1 MKLAT
6 IKYMNQ
12 EEAAIIHGGDAIL
25 ITELNKIEGANW
37 ETSIGDLLQ
46 ANQLEELKTW
56 YQNIG
61 AERLNIFPKIKTQD
75 FTYTALYRKPK
86 KILGVGLNYIEK
98 ARELSYTPTE
108 TEPVSFMKPDSCLVG
123 PMETIRL
130 PAYSHTVTAEG
141 ELGIII
147 GKVCR
152 NIEEDE
158 VPGVVAGFTAT
169 LDMTAKDLHARNP
182 RFLQIS
188 KIFDT
193 FFSFGPQLITIDE
206 ATNLD
211 DIAVQTVL
219 NGEIIHSNEVT
230 NMLFS
235 PWSIVSFFSKIVTLT
250 PGDIIMTG
258 TPGSVVL
265 NENDIV
271 ECRINGF
278 VPLQN
283 PVKAEETTKIY

>member
-25 ITELNKIEGANW
+25 ITELNKIVGANW
-37 ETSIGDLLQ
+37 ETSIVDLLQ

-108 TEPVSFMKPDSCLVG
+108 TEPVSFMKPDSCLIG

>member
-12 EEAAIIHGGDAIL
+12 EEAAIIHGGEAIL
-25 ITELNKIEGANW
+25 ITELNRIEGANW
-37 ETSIGDLLQ
+37 ETSIFDLLLM
-46 ANQLEELKTW
+46 NQLEELKNW
-56 YQNIG
+56 YQNKG
-61 AERLNIFPKIKTQD
+61 AEGLNTYPKINTKD

-86 KILGVGLNYIEK
+86 KILGVGMNYLEK
-98 ARELSYTPTE
+98 VKELSFTPTE
-108 TEPVSFMKPDSCLVG
+108 TEPVSFLKPDSSLIG

-147 GKVCR
+147 GKMCR
-152 NIEEDE
+152 NIEQDE

-169 LDMTAKDLHARNP
+169 LDMTAKDLHTRNP

-193 FFSFGPQLITIDE
+193 FFSFGPQLITKDE
-206 ATNLD
+206 VTNLD
-211 DIAVQTVL
+211 DITVQTVL
-219 NGEIIHSNEVT
+219 NGEIAHSNEVI

-265 NENDIV
+265 KENNIV
-271 ECRINGF
+271 ECRIDGF
-278 VPLQN
+278 APLQN
-283 PVKAEETTKIY
+283 PVEAEETTNIY

>member
-37 ETSIGDLLQ
+37 ETSIVDLLQ

-283 PVKAEETTKIY
+283 PVNAEETTKIY

>member
-12 EEAAIIHGGDAIL
+12 EEVAIINGGDAIL

-37 ETSIGDLLQ
+37 ETSIVDLLQ

-56 YQNIG
+56 YQNKG
-61 AERLNIFPKIKTQD
+61 AEGLNIFPKIKTQD

-86 KILGVGLNYIEK
+86 KILGVGLNYLEK

-108 TEPVSFMKPDSCLVG
+108 TEPVSFMKPDSCLIG

-211 DIAVQTVL
+211 DITVQTVL

-283 PVKAEETTKIY
+283 PVKAEGITKIY

>member
-37 ETSIGDLLQ
+37 ETSIVDLLQ

>member
-6 IKYMNQ
+6 IKYMKQ
-12 EEAAIIHGGDAIL
+12 EEAAIIHGEEAIL
-25 ITELNKIEGANW
+25 ITEINKIEGSNW
-37 ETSIGDLLQ
+37 ETSIFDLLQ
-46 ANQLEELKTW
+46 TNQLEELKTW
-56 YQNIG
+56 YQNKG
-61 AERLNIFPKIKTQD
+61 AERLGAYPKIKNKD
-75 FTYTALYRKPK
+75 YTYTALYRNPK
-86 KILGVGLNYIEK
+86 KILGVGMNYLEK
-98 ARELSYTPTE
+98 ARELSSIPSE
-108 TEPVSFMKPDSCLVG
+108 TEPVSFMKPDSSLIG
-123 PMETIRL
+123 PMEPIRL
-130 PAYSHTVTAEG
+130 PAYSQTVTAEG

-152 NIEEDE
+152 DIEEDE
-158 VPGVVAGFTAT
+158 VPGIVAGFTAT

-206 ATNLD
+206 VTNLD
-211 DIAVQTVL
+211 NTTVQTIL
-219 NGEIIHSNEVT
+219 NGEISHSNEVK

-235 PWSIVSFFSKIVTLT
+235 PWSIVSFFSKIVTLN

-265 NENDIV
+265 KENDVV

-278 VPLQN
+278 TPLKN
-283 PVKAEETTKIY
+283 PVIAEVTTKIY

>member
-37 ETSIGDLLQ
+37 ETSIVDLLQ

-61 AERLNIFPKIKTQD
+61 AEGLDIFPKIKTQD

-108 TEPVSFMKPDSCLVG
+108 TEPVSFMKPDSCLIG

-147 GKVCR
+147 GRVCR

-211 DIAVQTVL
+211 DITVQTVL

-250 PGDIIMTG
+250 PWDIIMTG

-283 PVKAEETTKIY
+283 PVKAEGTTKIY